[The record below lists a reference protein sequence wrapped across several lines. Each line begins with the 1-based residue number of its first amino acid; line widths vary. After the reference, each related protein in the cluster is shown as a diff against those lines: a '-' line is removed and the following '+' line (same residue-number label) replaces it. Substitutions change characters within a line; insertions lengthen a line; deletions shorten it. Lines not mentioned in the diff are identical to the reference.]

1 MATILKTFCRRNALA
16 AAAVCCAL
24 GAGPAVG
31 QTAFGSATTIVFPL
45 IANTST
51 FTSAVTLYNSNPA
64 DVTVGLSY
72 FDANNTDVPGAKP
85 CSDVVVPANGTVEF
99 DLPSQCTLDAS
110 SHFGQLIVSD
120 NAGTNQIFG
129 YSRTQSNAGAGFSVE
144 GFPSANF
151 ASETTSATGL
161 KRTADTPFFQS
172 NCFVAAQGDAVTYDI
187 NLFDAAGTQIGSTV
201 SGALNA
207 FEQVRYLDIFTVAA
221 APAGDYSNVRAEFTR
236 TSAGTQQMIGS
247 CTVQESVTFGADFRI
262 AKALTPEGGA
272 AGGTGT
278 PAATW
283 DGSIP
288 TLLGLMADYVFVGS
302 PASITLAATS
312 TVSGY
317 GGGWFAKQ
325 SAGVGTVKLAVCY
338 QDQSGPGPITVL
350 GSPTV
355 ISVNGTQKFKSAF
368 GSGTLGAA
376 TYTVGLCAQNVGT
389 NSVNKNGNTSGF
401 VFVAP

>member
-1 MATILKTFCRRNALA
+1 MAILLKTFCRRNALA

-45 IANTST
+45 IANTGT
-51 FTSAVTLYNSNPA
+51 FTSTITIYNPNAA
-64 DVTVGLSY
+64 DVTVGLDY
-72 FDANNTDVPGAKP
+72 FDANNTSVPGAKP
-85 CSDVVVPANGTVEF
+85 CNDVVVPANGTMEF

-120 NAGTNQIFG
+120 NAGTNQILG
-129 YSRTQSNAGAGFSVE
+129 HSRTQSTAGAGFSVE

-151 ASETTSATGL
+151 ASETMNATGL

-172 NCFVAAQGDAVTYDI
+172 NCFVGAQADPVTYDI

-236 TSAGTQQMIGS
+236 TSAGTQQMIGF
-247 CTVQESVTFGADFRI
+247 CTVQESVTFAADFRI
-262 AKALTPEGGA
+262 AKAITPEVVPPPP
-272 AGGTGT
+272 TGT
-278 PAATW
+278 PTATW
-283 DGSIP
+283 DGSIA
-288 TLLGLMADYVFVGS
+288 TLLGLMPDYVFVGS
-302 PASITLAATS
+302 PASITLGATS

-317 GGGWFAKQ
+317 GGGLFAKQ
-325 SAGVGTVKLAVCY
+325 SSGVGTVKLAVCY

-355 ISVNGTQKFKSAF
+355 ISVNATQTFKFAF

-376 TYTVGLCAQNVGT
+376 TYTVGLCAQNVGL
-389 NSVNKNGNTSGF
+389 NSVNKNGATSGY
-401 VFVAP
+401 VFAGP